1 MNECFSNILG
11 IKPNCDLDNY
21 IVPSSGLFI
30 SDYPG
35 IGIKEA
41 SNLASGENGT
51 GLDYLYSLR
60 NKAMIRM
67 QNDILRYV
75 NKTFKI
81 NAIETMPWP
90 TTKEVR
96 TTVIAADVGNPKRGI
111 VLEKKNPKCRLQKIY
126 ISKISIAVPTTC
138 VGDLTILDVTTGT
151 SLTYPNLDLQGGF
164 ANEFLINKSFSGNEL
179 QIYLNGDIAV
189 YSVNP
194 QCNCGGISS
203 SPCVNAMGML
213 NNTVTKTEGYGITAF
228 VTCKCDF
235 SDLLCD
241 LSMDPILG
249 QAAFELVGSMFYDER
264 LKSTRF
270 NWMTIYNQEEMKV
283 QMEAGFALYGQYLS
297 DSLEG
302 LKTYIERADNCGC
315 IDCKGYKL
323 YNNI

>member
-11 IKPNCDLDNY
+11 IKNNCELDDFV
-21 IVPSSGLFI
+21 VPSSGLFI

-35 IGIKEA
+35 INIKEA
-41 SNLASGENGT
+41 ANIASGENAT
-51 GLDYLYSLR
+51 GSEYLYALR
-60 NKAMIRM
+60 NRAMIRM
-67 QNDILRYV
+67 QNDILRYI
-75 NKTFKI
+75 NKEFKI
-81 NAIETMPWP
+81 NSIDGMPWS

-96 TTVIAADVGNPKRGI
+96 TTVVAADGGNPKRGI

-126 ISKISIAVPTTC
+126 ISKVSIAVPATC
-138 VGDLTILDVTTGT
+138 VGELTIVDVGTGST
-151 SLTYPNLDLQGGF
+151 FVYSNLDLQGGY
-164 ANEFLINKSFSGNEL
+164 ANEFVINKSFHGNEVQL
-179 QIYLNGDIAV
+179 YLNGDIAV

-194 QCNCGGISS
+194 QCNCGGVSS
-203 SPCVNAMGML
+203 SPCVNVMGMI
-213 NNTVTKTEGYGITAF
+213 NNTVTKTEAYGITAF

-235 SDLLCD
+235 SNLLCD

-249 QAAFELVGSMFYDER
+249 QAAFELVGAMFYDER

-270 NWMTIYNQEEMKV
+270 NWMTIYNQEEMKS
-283 QMEAGFALYGQYLS
+283 QMEAAFALYGQYLA

-315 IDCKGYKL
+315 IDCKGYKI